1 MPGRDS
7 WMDLWSLKACMHS
20 GPEGVG
26 QKTSHREAVLLGMHH
41 TVCLPAPAAW
51 SEATPRPGLVLWAI
65 SVTCVTALSCLP
77 PCDSG
82 TWPIHRMS
90 AAWFSSVGLLMM
102 EGAQRD
108 NCCLLKGC
116 KNESSDSTIF
126 SWRCLGKLEVRY
138 SRALHLTA
146 VCQMHVSWF

>member
-1 MPGRDS
+1 MADCGGLTVQLMSELIWGRSRRKGKKTATQS
-7 WMDLWSLKACMHS
+7 WAAEMH
-20 GPEGVG
+20 
-26 QKTSHREAVLLGMHH
+26 Q

-65 SVTCVTALSCLP
+65 SVTCVTALSRLP

-90 AAWFSSVGLLMM
+90 AAWFSLVELLMM
-102 EGAQRD
+102 EGAQRE

-126 SWRCLGKLEVRY
+126 SWRCLSKLEVRY